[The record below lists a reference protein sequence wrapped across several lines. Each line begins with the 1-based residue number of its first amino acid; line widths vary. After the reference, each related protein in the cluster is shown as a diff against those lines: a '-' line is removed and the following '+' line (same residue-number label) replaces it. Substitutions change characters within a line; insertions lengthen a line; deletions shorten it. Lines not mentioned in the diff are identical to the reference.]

1 VFYNSIEYK
10 IRVYSIYTHV
20 YKCHFCR
27 KHQGMV
33 PWRFIYRLEEGFCVF
48 RNGLISISD
57 WVFGN
62 VWSCSTVFIMKTSHK
77 RDELKKGGVHKSG
90 TYASFKGWQ
99 VKRTEFNWLTQ
110 SICKWY
116 NYQRKV
122 HSDTWIQISGENRHL
137 NSLDVTR
144 IMDSSQF
151 YGRF

>member
-1 VFYNSIEYK
+1 VFYNSVEYK

-20 YKCHFCR
+20 YKCHICR

-122 HSDTWIQISGENRHL
+122 HSDTWIQISEKY
-137 NSLDVTR
+137 TR
-144 IMDSSQF
+144 TLGYKYQARTDIWIH
-151 YGRF
+151 